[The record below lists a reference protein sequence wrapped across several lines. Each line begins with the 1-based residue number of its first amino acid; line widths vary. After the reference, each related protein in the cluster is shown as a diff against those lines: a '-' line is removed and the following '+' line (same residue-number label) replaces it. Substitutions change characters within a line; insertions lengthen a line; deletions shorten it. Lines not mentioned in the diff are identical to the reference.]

1 MKSIA
6 WMAGIIVAA
15 MATGVAWAADIA
27 ELERQLEQA
36 RKEAPI
42 TVVAFVPVQKPAEYF
57 GGYEPRKDAVYA
69 RGEQMHFYAEPK
81 NLVFPKNAKGL
92 YQPSFEVDLEVTG
105 PDGKQF
111 KQPKFAT
118 FKLETR
124 SRIQDLFLNLDLSLS
139 QAPAGK
145 YNIQFIIRDKNSP
158 KTAKFGQDVTIK

>member
-57 GGYEPRKDAVYA
+57 GGYEDWLRQRPEAAPLAPVITGL
-69 RGEQMHFYAEPK
+69 GEISGASR
-81 NLVFPKNAKGL
+81 L
-92 YQPSFEVDLEVTG
+92 SST
-105 PDGKQF
+105 
-111 KQPKFAT
+111 AT
-118 FKLETR
+118 PA
-124 SRIQDLFLNLDLSLS
+124 
-139 QAPAGK
+139 APAGRK
-145 YNIQFIIRDKNSP
+145 RRLP
-158 KTAKFGQDVTIK
+158 